1 MSISL
6 QRVTVTSLTTSKIMM
21 SQPLK
26 RISYATCDPASCL
39 FSYMARDPSSEYNIQ
54 QCHTF
59 RLATPHQAEE
69 LNTVLGTAF
78 RMAYAATL
86 TAHKVIRDNK
96 LGVRTE
102 NFSDGSSKLPTV
114 INDSSI

>member
-6 QRVTVTSLTTSKIMM
+6 QRVTVTSLANSKIMM
-21 SQPLK
+21 SHPLK

-39 FSYMARDPSSEYNIQ
+39 FSFMARHPASQYNLQ

-59 RLATPHQAEE
+59 RLNTPHQAEE
-69 LNTVLGTAF
+69 LNTILGTAF

-86 TAHKVIRDNK
+86 TAQKV
-96 LGVRTE
+96 LGMK
-102 NFSDGSSKLPTV
+102 NFLDFGNFTRELPNV
-114 INDSSI
+114 IK